1 MLSFI
6 ILENVYSKYIDE
18 IDDIIFKWQNKHI
31 KDNIINGISSQSFP
45 ITIVLSKDKILVGF
59 YQIVDNDT
67 KNSYLSPWIAN
78 VFIKEEFR
86 NNGYGKMLINS
97 IPKFMQKYNIKDIY
111 LHTRLINFYEKFG
124 WKKLE
129 ELKSD
134 DNIKRNI
141 YKLSI

>member
-18 IDDIIFKWQNKHI
+18 IDDIIFKWQNKRVKKTI
-31 KDNIINGISSQSFP
+31 LNGISNQYYP
-45 ITIVLSKDKILVGF
+45 ITIVLLKDKTLVGF